1 MLPYAHLT
9 LAALYA
15 MPSQYRISKIVE
27 IGDTLHRSGC
37 APYKVEKYTQH
48 YARKHNVD
56 VMVQATPTTINYQFP
71 DDNNAVVMKRL
82 KPASINLSLLAN
94 TIIRINQPS
103 SEPVPEPTGYPKW
116 VVAFANMGIPPA
128 YLMLVGS
135 TMEAIAFS
143 VFLGFMV
150 WVCQLVCKGRR
161 SIAVEFVAALVTG
174 ILVAFIAS
182 TGLPIPIWALCIA
195 SIVLFVPG
203 LSIANAL
210 ECLAFNDLVSGTSL
224 LGQCALTLIKLFV
237 GIVMGLN
244 IGEAIW
250 GTSETLNYL
259 NEVPTWLHIMGVFL
273 ISISIGIIFNARAR
287 DIMLGL
293 PVAVLGMWGPFY
305 LGFDSGWVVGT
316 WVTTMLI
323 TLYGTWVAKKM
334 ELTGA
339 IYILQGIIILVPG
352 SRVLVSASQSVFEQ
366 SILPIP
372 SIGLSALFMFSA
384 IVAGQVTAYS
394 IYSPKIER

>member
-1 MLPYAHLT
+1 
-9 LAALYA
+9 
-15 MPSQYRISKIVE
+15 MPSQYRINKIVE

-48 YARKHNVD
+48 YAQKHGVD
-56 VMVQATPTTINYQFP
+56 VMIQATPTAINYQFP
-71 DDNNAVVMKRL
+71 DDNNAVVLKRL
-82 KPASINLSLLAN
+82 KLASINLSLLAN

-103 SEPVPEPTGYPKW
+103 SEPVPEPAGYPLW
-116 VVAFANMGIPPA
+116 VIALANMGIPPA

-135 TMEAIAFS
+135 TLEAVGFAFL
-143 VFLGFMV
+143 LGLMV
-150 WVCQLVCKGRR
+150 WGCQMVCRARR
-161 SIAVEFVAALVTG
+161 AIAVEFIAALFTG
-174 ILVAFIAS
+174 IIVAYLSS
-182 TGLPIPIWALCIA
+182 TGLPIPVWALCIA
-195 SIVLFVPG
+195 TIVLFVPG
-203 LSIANAL
+203 LSISNSL

-237 GIVMGLN
+237 GITMGLN

-250 GTSETLNYL
+250 GQAQSIAYT
-259 NEVPTWLHIMGVFL
+259 NEIPTWMHISGLFL
-273 ISISIGIIFNARAR
+273 ISSCLGVIFNARPL
-287 DIMLGL
+287 DILLGL
-293 PVAVLGMWGPFY
+293 PVAMLGMWGPFY

-316 WVTTMLI
+316 WITTVLI
-323 TLYGTWVAKKM
+323 TLYGTWIAKKM
-334 ELTGA
+334 ELTGS
-339 IYILQGIIILVPG
+339 IYIVQGIIILVPG

-384 IVAGQVTAYS
+384 IVAGQITAYS

>member
-1 MLPYAHLT
+1 
-9 LAALYA
+9 
-15 MPSQYRISKIVE
+15 MPSQYRINKIVE

-37 APYKVEKYTQH
+37 ASYKVEKYTQH
-48 YARKHNVD
+48 YAKKHGVD
-56 VMVQATPTTINYQFP
+56 VMIQATPTTINYQFP
-71 DDNNAVVMKRL
+71 DDNNAVVLKRL

-94 TIIRINQPS
+94 TIIRINTPS
-103 SEPVPEPTGYPKW
+103 NEPLPEPTGYPKW
-116 VVAFANMGIPPA
+116 IIALANMGIPPA
-128 YLMLVGS
+128 YLLLIGS
-135 TMEAIAFS
+135 TMEAVAFS
-143 VFLGFMV
+143 IVLGFLV
-150 WVCQLVCKGRR
+150 WLCQQICHSRR
-161 SIAVEFVAALVTG
+161 AIAAEFIAALVTG
-174 ILVAFIAS
+174 IFVAFLAS

-195 SIVLFVPG
+195 SVVLFVPG

-224 LGQCALTLIKLFV
+224 LGQCALSLIKLFV

-250 GTSETLNYL
+250 GQAVSISYTNA
-259 NEVPTWLHIMGVFL
+259 VPTWLHVLGLPI
-273 ISISIGIIFNARAR
+273 ISICIGIIFNARTK
-287 DIMLGL
+287 DIVLGL

-305 LGFDSGWVVGT
+305 LGFDSGWIVGT
-316 WVTTMLI
+316 WVTTVLI
-323 TLYGTWVAKKM
+323 TLYGTWIAKKM
-334 ELTGA
+334 DLTGS
-339 IYILQGIIILVPG
+339 IYIVQGIIILVPG

-384 IVAGQVTAYS
+384 IVAGQITAYS

>member
-1 MLPYAHLT
+1 
-9 LAALYA
+9 
-15 MPSQYRISKIVE
+15 MPSQYRINKIVE

-48 YARKHNVD
+48 YAQKHGVD
-56 VMVQATPTTINYQFP
+56 VMIQATPTAINYQFP
-71 DDNNAVVMKRL
+71 DDNNAVVLKRL

-103 SEPVPEPTGYPKW
+103 SEPVPEPAGYPSW
-116 VVAFANMGIPPA
+116 VIALANMGIPPA

-135 TMEAIAFS
+135 TLEAVGFAFI
-143 VFLGFMV
+143 LGFMV
-150 WVCQLVCKGRR
+150 RGCQQVCRARR
-161 SIAVEFVAALVTG
+161 AIAVEFIAALFTG
-174 ILVAFIAS
+174 IIVAYLSS
-182 TGLPIPIWALCIA
+182 TGLPIPVWALCIA
-195 SIVLFVPG
+195 TIVLFVPG
-203 LSIANAL
+203 LSIANSL

-237 GIVMGLN
+237 RITMGLN

-250 GTSETLNYL
+250 GQAQSIAYT
-259 NEVPTWLHIMGVFL
+259 NEIPIWMHISGLFL
-273 ISISIGIIFNARAR
+273 ISACLGVIFNARPI
-287 DIMLGL
+287 DILLGL
-293 PVAVLGMWGPFY
+293 PVAMLGMWGPFY
-305 LGFDSGWVVGT
+305 LGFESGWVVGT
-316 WVTTMLI
+316 WVTTVLI
-323 TLYGTWVAKKM
+323 TLYGTWIAKKM
-334 ELTGA
+334 ELTGS
-339 IYILQGIIILVPG
+339 IYIVQGIIILVPG

-384 IVAGQVTAYS
+384 IVVGQITAYS

>member
-1 MLPYAHLT
+1 
-9 LAALYA
+9 
-15 MPSQYRISKIVE
+15 MPSQYRINKIVE

-48 YARKHNVD
+48 YAQKHGVD
-56 VMVQATPTTINYQFP
+56 VMIQATPTTINYQFP

-103 SEPVPEPTGYPKW
+103 SEPVPEPVGYPKW
-116 VVAFANMGIPPA
+116 VVALANMGIPPA

-135 TMEAIAFS
+135 TLEAVAFAAL
-143 VFLGFMV
+143 LGFMV
-150 WVCQLVCKGRR
+150 WLCQLVCKARR
-161 SIAVEFVAALVTG
+161 SIAVEFLSALVTG

-182 TGLPIPIWALCIA
+182 TGLPVPVWTLCIA
-195 SIVLFVPG
+195 AIILFVPG
-203 LSIANAL
+203 LSIANSL

-224 LGQCALTLIKLFV
+224 LGQSALTLIKLFV
-237 GIVMGLN
+237 GIVIGLN
-244 IGEAIW
+244 IGEAFW
-250 GTSETLNYL
+250 GAAPDTTYMNA
-259 NEVPTWLHIMGVFL
+259 VPTWLHIFGLFL
-273 ISISIGIIFNARAR
+273 LSISIGIIFNARPT
-287 DIMLGL
+287 DILLGL

-305 LGFDSGWVVGT
+305 LGFESGWIVGT
-316 WVTTMLI
+316 WITTVLI

-384 IVAGQVTAYS
+384 IVAGQITAYS

>member
-1 MLPYAHLT
+1 
-9 LAALYA
+9 
-15 MPSQYRISKIVE
+15 MPSQYRINKIVE
-27 IGDTLHRSGC
+27 VGDTLHRSGC
-37 APYKVEKYTQH
+37 APYKLEKYTQY
-48 YARKHNVD
+48 YAKKHSVD
-56 VMVQATPTTINYQFP
+56 VMIQATPTTVNYQFP
-71 DDNNAVVMKRL
+71 DDNNVVVLKRL

-103 SEPVPEPTGYPKW
+103 SEPIPEPIKYPKW
-116 VVAFANMGIPPA
+116 VVAMANMGIPPA

-135 TMEAIAFS
+135 TLEAVGFS
-143 VFLGFMV
+143 MLLGLVV
-150 WVCQLVCKGRR
+150 WCCQEALHSRR
-161 SIAVEFVAALVTG
+161 SIAVEFISALITG
-174 ILVAFIAS
+174 VFVAFLSS
-182 TGLPIPIWALCIA
+182 TGMPIPVWALCIA
-195 SIVLFVPG
+195 AVVLFVPG

-224 LGQCALTLIKLFV
+224 LGQSMLSLIKLFI
-237 GIVMGLN
+237 GIAMGLN

-250 GTSETLNYL
+250 GTTSVTTYINQ
-259 NEVPTWLHIMGVFL
+259 VPQWMHILGLPL
-273 ISISIGIIFNARAR
+273 ISISIGIMFNARPT
-287 DIMLGL
+287 DILLGL

-316 WVTTMLI
+316 WVTTVLI

-334 ELTGA
+334 NLTGS
-339 IYILQGIIILVPG
+339 IYIVQGIIILVPG

-366 SILPIP
+366 SVLPIP

>member
-1 MLPYAHLT
+1 
-9 LAALYA
+9 
-15 MPSQYRISKIVE
+15 MPSQYRINKIVE

-48 YARKHNVD
+48 YAQKHGVD
-56 VMVQATPTTINYQFP
+56 VMIQATPTAINYQFP
-71 DDNNAVVMKRL
+71 DDNNAVVLKRL

-103 SEPVPEPTGYPKW
+103 SEPVPEPAGYPLW
-116 VVAFANMGIPPA
+116 VIALANMGIPPA

-135 TMEAIAFS
+135 TLEAVGFAFL
-143 VFLGFMV
+143 LGLMV
-150 WVCQLVCKGRR
+150 WGCQMVCRARR
-161 SIAVEFVAALVTG
+161 AIAVEFIAALFTG
-174 ILVAFIAS
+174 IIVAYLSS
-182 TGLPIPIWALCIA
+182 TGLPIPVWALCIA
-195 SIVLFVPG
+195 TIVLFVPG
-203 LSIANAL
+203 LSISNSL

-237 GIVMGLN
+237 GITMGLN

-250 GTSETLNYL
+250 GQAQSIAYT
-259 NEVPTWLHIMGVFL
+259 NEIPIWMHISGLFL
-273 ISISIGIIFNARAR
+273 ISASLGVIFNARPI
-287 DIMLGL
+287 DILLGL
-293 PVAVLGMWGPFY
+293 PVAMLGMWGPFY
-305 LGFDSGWVVGT
+305 LGFESGWVVGT
-316 WVTTMLI
+316 WITTVLI
-323 TLYGTWVAKKM
+323 TLYGTWIAKKM
-334 ELTGA
+334 ELTGS
-339 IYILQGIIILVPG
+339 IYIVQGIIILVPG

-384 IVAGQVTAYS
+384 IVAGQITAYS

>member
-1 MLPYAHLT
+1 
-9 LAALYA
+9 
-15 MPSQYRISKIVE
+15 MPSQYRINKIVE

-48 YARKHNVD
+48 YAQKHGVD
-56 VMVQATPTTINYQFP
+56 VMIQATPTAINYQFP
-71 DDNNAVVMKRL
+71 DDNNAVVLKRL

-103 SEPVPEPTGYPKW
+103 SEPVPEPAGYPLW
-116 VVAFANMGIPPA
+116 VIALANMGIPPA

-135 TMEAIAFS
+135 TLEAVGFAFL
-143 VFLGFMV
+143 LGLMV
-150 WVCQLVCKGRR
+150 WGCQMVCRARR
-161 SIAVEFVAALVTG
+161 AIAVEFIAALFTG
-174 ILVAFIAS
+174 IIVAYLSS
-182 TGLPIPIWALCIA
+182 TGLPIPVWALCIA
-195 SIVLFVPG
+195 TIVLFVPG
-203 LSIANAL
+203 LSISNSL

-237 GIVMGLN
+237 GITMGIN

-250 GTSETLNYL
+250 GQAQSIAYT
-259 NEVPTWLHIMGVFL
+259 NEIPTWMHISGLFL
-273 ISISIGIIFNARAR
+273 ISSCLGVIFNARPL
-287 DIMLGL
+287 DILLGL
-293 PVAVLGMWGPFY
+293 PVAMLGMWGPFY

-316 WVTTMLI
+316 WITTVLI
-323 TLYGTWVAKKM
+323 TLYGTWIAKKM
-334 ELTGA
+334 ELTGS
-339 IYILQGIIILVPG
+339 IYIVQGIIILVPG

-384 IVAGQVTAYS
+384 IVAGQITAYS